1 MKKLSLLVF
10 IIFVLPLVLYAPG
23 AGGGSGGF
31 GTNPGGSGGTGSSGG
46 TSGFTGQGGEIYDAL
61 YQLCQ
66 LVKNSLA
73 VGMMFMVV
81 SASLVYAVGQ
91 VMGAETR
98 ARASVWATSMF
109 NGAIIAALIYLL
121 VPFVL
126 EVLLKNTGT
135 GIPTC

>member
-1 MKKLSLLVF
+1 
-10 IIFVLPLVLYAPG
+10 
-23 AGGGSGGF
+23 
-31 GTNPGGSGGTGSSGG
+31 
-46 TSGFTGQGGEIYDAL
+46 
-61 YQLCQ
+61 
-66 LVKNSLA
+66 
-73 VGMMFMVV
+73 MMFMVV